1 MILKLA
7 KKKEINEDVLRM
19 IIQYGLGFASRV
31 KNLENKE
38 IEDWKE
44 DKLYE
49 KGAKVLYNNYL
60 WVAKVTNQSSAWNE
74 SYWEKVGDNLEL
86 IDLDTIKTMLGLT
99 TDELQTLS
107 SIILDSQ
114 VRLDKTYSSSKI
126 YTDLQQCLNDSKAF
140 TLQEFAKASKASYH
154 VVSATSEMTDKSVIY
169 LMPNS
174 TNYDMYIVES
184 DGTPTKIGDTTIDLS
199 QFYTKTEIDND
210 FVKKTDADGKYA
222 TITTVDGKVDK
233 TSILSTISSTPSDDK
248 LLSEKAIKTELDKK
262 AGIDKISHV
271 SKYVCADSPI
281 INDTMYRLYIG
292 NDNVRFQQFID
303 FATSNRRVEW
313 DYSLFNKDYGLFY
326 QGLGEGKDL
335 NDLHM
340 NCFFATSGKCLNI
353 PDTDK
358 NFFGISFCYSGANTY
373 STQICVSANENQ
385 NTTKQRTIYVRHC
398 YNGTWGNWG
407 TICSTGVKDVPLT
420 TIAFQKTTNYKIPPQ
435 QYCEYLVA
443 NGECEITLRVNVV
456 SPSNIDTPVFSG
468 LPVPY
473 SIKYFHL
480 ACTEGT
486 ENDHVFA
493 TIYNDGRLLL
503 KKGTVNGLYIGSF
516 KYKVAER

>member
-1 MILKLA
+1 MQLKLA

-60 WVAKVTNQSSAWNE
+60 WVAKVTNQSSTWNE
-74 SYWEKVGDNLEL
+74 SYWEKIGDNLEL

-114 VRLDKTYSSSKI
+114 VRLDKTWSSSKI
-126 YTDLQQCLNDSKAF
+126 YTDLQQCLNDSKTF

-248 LLSEKAIKTELDKK
+248 LLSEKAIKSELDTINTNLDDK
-262 AGIDKISHV
+262 IDKASITTPIDKTSTDTQV
-271 SKYVCADSPI
+271 PSAKVVYDNI
-281 INDTMYRLYIG
+281 INKLNNTITLTTADEVNSFDRSYQSFVINATVATEVGLMDSSWPASSWFCIHFSHSKIYKYPSQIAFEYAGFNRIMYRTSNNGKWRTWQRLC
-292 NDNVRFQQFID
+292 
-303 FATSNRRVEW
+303 ATS
-313 DYSLFNKDYGLFY
+313 
-326 QGLGEGKDL
+326 
-335 NDLHM
+335 
-340 NCFFATSGKCLNI
+340 
-353 PDTDK
+353 
-358 NFFGISFCYSGANTY
+358 
-373 STQICVSANENQ
+373 
-385 NTTKQRTIYVRHC
+385 
-398 YNGTWGNWG
+398 
-407 TICSTGVKDVPLT
+407 VKDVPKT
-420 TIAFQKTTNYKIPPQ
+420 NIAPADETKFIGFKGNSMCNY
-435 QYCEYLVA
+435 CV
-443 NGECEITLRVNVV
+443 
-456 SPSNIDTPVFSG
+456 
-468 LPVPY
+468 
-473 SIKYFHL
+473 
-480 ACTEGT
+480 
-486 ENDHVFA
+486 
-493 TIYNDGRLLL
+493 
-503 KKGTVNGLYIGSF
+503 VNGVCYVSLWNVKVSVTGRTVTGVILPMPKTGFFGGACLIGGGDADTHAYAHIIPETGELKINVKDANTALYGAFS
-516 KYKVAER
+516 YPVSES

>member
-74 SYWEKVGDNLEL
+74 SHWEKIGDNLEL
-86 IDLDTIKTMLGLT
+86 IEKSDIEAMLGLT

-114 VRLDKTYSSSKI
+114 VRLDKTWSSSKI
-126 YTDLQQCLNDSKAF
+126 YTDLQQCLNDSKTF

-154 VVSATSEMTDKSVIY
+154 VVSATSEMIDKSVIY

-199 QFYTKTEIDND
+199 QFYTKIEIDND

-222 TITTVDGKVDK
+222 LITTVDGKVDK
-233 TSILSTISSTPSDDK
+233 TSILSSISSNPSDDN
-248 LLSEKAIKTELDKK
+248 LLSEKAIKSELDNLKTNFQDGVNTIYDSVVAK
-262 AGIDKISHV
+262 GVTPTDKSPSSIVEALDKTFNNSILIKEYSSDGLKV
-271 SKYVCADSPI
+271 YDNRAIIEEGGYYKDEKYKICYVNVICLSKVDI
-281 INDTMYRLYIG
+281 
-292 NDNVRFQQFID
+292 
-303 FATSNRRVEW
+303 
-313 DYSLFNKDYGLFY
+313 DYGGDGCLLLIS
-326 QGLGEGKDL
+326 GLPMPL
-335 NDLHM
+335 
-340 NCFFATSGKCLNI
+340 I
-353 PDTDK
+353 Q
-358 NFFGISFCYSGANTY
+358 NTY
-373 STQICVSANENQ
+373 SNPTFLSIE
-385 NTTKQRTIYVRHC
+385 
-398 YNGTWGNWG
+398 
-407 TICSTGVKDVPLT
+407 
-420 TIAFQKTTNYKIPPQ
+420 
-435 QYCEYLVA
+435 
-443 NGECEITLRVNVV
+443 
-456 SPSNIDTPVFSG
+456 NIDNPNRQCKAGYGIDRDGINGCIFMNPFNNNERVRIYG
-468 LPVPY
+468 AYQY
-473 SIKYFHL
+473 S
-480 ACTEGT
+480 E
-486 ENDHVFA
+486 
-493 TIYNDGRLLL
+493 
-503 KKGTVNGLYIGSF
+503 S
-516 KYKVAER
+516 